1 MSRFLRCMVDSYTVS
16 VICLFLGNSG
26 NYLFTSLNIY
36 INTIYKGVVVDISPS
51 SYAVLMET
59 RLVMT
64 MSYNQ
69 SEYTVIVLLI
79 YCQYVQSQ

>member
-1 MSRFLRCMVDSYTVS
+1 MLDSYTVS

-36 INTIYKGVVVDISPS
+36 INIIYKGVVVDISPS
-51 SYAVLMET
+51 SYSVLMET
-59 RLVMT
+59 RFVMT
-64 MSYNQ
+64 TSYNQ
-69 SEYTVIVLLI
+69 SEYTVISLLI